1 MSLDASTIKSKES
14 ILRADERLRI
24 NVNWFIKLRWAA
36 VAGQLVTVLSV
47 AFGLNV
53 SMPLIPLF
61 VIIGLTALTNLLLR
75 LWYLI
80 LGRTEQWSA
89 WGVRGNW
96 IVDAIMT
103 FDVLLLGGL
112 LYFTG
117 GAENP
122 FSVFFLVNLALAAV
136 VVQSEWI
143 WFIGGLAILCYFLLN
158 TWYVPLD
165 VLHDRETFA
174 SFSGLLS
181 VRYEGQ
187 IVAFS
192 AATIAIS
199 YFIARLTRELRE
211 RDSEL
216 AAARLR
222 EERNEKLDA
231 LATLAAGAAHELA
244 TPLSTIAVVARELER
259 HLESSGATND
269 CIEDARLIRT
279 ELAQCRTILD
289 RMAGRAGESVGEG
302 MTEMTVAGLVE
313 EMLAGLPHTDRVS
326 ISHGN
331 EPNLSL
337 NLPRVAIGQALR
349 GIVKNAIDAAGRNG
363 QIQIKTC
370 TIGPNI
376 GIEIRDNG
384 PGMPEEILK
393 RAGEPFFTTKQPGEG
408 TGLGLFLARAVIDR
422 LGGVFE
428 IHSEA
433 GVGTTAEII
442 LPRAPT
448 RLAADHALPS
458 A

>member
-1 MSLDASTIKSKES
+1 MSEASPKENRR
-14 ILRADERLRI
+14 LADERLRI
-24 NVNWFIKLRWAA
+24 NVNWFLKLRWAA

-47 AFGLNV
+47 ALGLNV
-53 SMPLIPLF
+53 AMPMVPLF
-61 VIIGLTALTNLLLR
+61 TIIGLTALTNLLLFY
-75 LWYLI
+75 WYDR
-80 LGRTEQWSA
+80 LGRTDRWGA

-96 IVDAIMT
+96 IVDAVMT
-103 FDVLLLGGL
+103 LDVLLLAGL
-112 LYFTG
+112 LYYTG
-117 GAENP
+117 GSENP

-143 WFIGGLAILCYFLLN
+143 WVVGGLAIISYSLLN
-158 TWYVPLD
+158 KWHVPLD
-165 VLHDRETFA
+165 VLDDGEQIA
-174 SFSGLLS
+174 SFSGLMS

-192 AATIAIS
+192 AATIAIA

-211 RDSEL
+211 RDAEL
-216 AAARLR
+216 AAARQR
-222 EERNEKLDA
+222 EGRNEKLDA

-302 MTEMTVAGLVE
+302 MTEMTVTQLVE
-313 EMLAGLPHTDRVS
+313 EMLAGLPHTERVEV
-326 ISHGN
+326 SHAN
-331 EPNLSL
+331 EPGLML

-349 GIVKNAIDAAGRNG
+349 GIVKNAIDAAGRDG
-363 QIQIKTC
+363 RIHIQTC
-370 TIGPNI
+370 TIGNNI
-376 GIEIRDNG
+376 GVEIRDNG
-384 PGMPEEILK
+384 PGMSEDILR
-393 RAGEPFFTTKQPGEG
+393 RAGEPFFTTKQTGEG

-428 IHSEA
+428 LRSEA

-442 LPRAPT
+442 LPRAPA
-448 RLAADHALPS
+448 RFAADHALPHS
-458 A
+458 